1 MGKAVTHFEI
11 VGKDGAELR
20 SFYSAIFGWQIDA
33 ANPMNYG
40 IVSREGNTNADGAGI
55 GGGIGQGPDG
65 YEGHVTFYIEVDDV
79 EATLAQAA
87 SLGGSRVMGPHE
99 VPGMGIVLG
108 QFKDPEGH
116 MIGLVQAAA

>member
-55 GGGIGQGPDG
+55 GGAVSDRAPM
-65 YEGHVTFYIEVDDV
+65 
-79 EATLAQAA
+79 ATRATSPSTSRWMTSRPPSRRRQASAEAA
-87 SLGGSRVMGPHE
+87 SWDRTRCPGWASCSASSRILRVT
-99 VPGMGIVLG
+99 
-108 QFKDPEGH
+108 
-116 MIGLVQAAA
+116 